1 MVGLMSKHRQCL
13 LWVAAVVVV
22 GCNAYDSSLLGNG
35 LDPLDTAG
43 AAGSARPP
51 QGNAGADAMGEG
63 GAPAEVSGGGARV
76 DTGATAGVAGQPGQ
90 PTAGK
95 GSGGSS
101 ESAGSGSGG
110 SSAGGAGGAGG
121 TAGKG
126 GSSGTGGS
134 AGNAASGGSSAGG
147 GASGSAGSGGAGPSG
162 CALLSVPL
170 KAKTDFAHYLITLDS
185 DTDLSTATLSA
196 HVYAPNATGGRIYLY
211 VQQGTFEYYAQAARV
226 LSGLG
231 DWVTISWDLSSA
243 TPSGFDKAKV
253 RRIGVGVDG
262 GGSSAWA
269 NPTLVYVDSFAI
281 SLPVLGFP
289 LDSSSSV
296 YTTGT
301 TQHLSDTAMW
311 FNNGP
316 SDTTATGA
324 KISWSATCK

>member
-1 MVGLMSKHRQCL
+1 M
-13 LWVAAVVVV
+13 
-22 GCNAYDSSLLGNG
+22 D
-35 LDPLDTAG
+35 AG
-43 AAGSARPP
+43 P
-51 QGNAGADAMGEG
+51 
-63 GAPAEVSGGGARV
+63 
-76 DTGATAGVAGQPGQ
+76 TAGVAGQSSQ
-90 PTAGK
+90 PTAGH

-110 SSAGGAGGAGG
+110 SSAGGAAG

-126 GSSGTGGS
+126 GSSGAGGS
-134 AGNAASGGSSAGG
+134 AGNVASGGSSAGG

-281 SLPVLGFP
+281 TSPALGFP

-296 YTTGT
+296 STTAT

-311 FNNGP
+311 LNNG
-316 SDTTATGA
+316 SSETTATGS